1 MMDLE
6 ETMML
11 QEVSIPVYFAEW
23 SLDLQYILDD
33 ISRSFVSDD
42 RAGSATEGG

>member
-6 ETMML
+6 DTMML

-23 SLDLQYILDD
+23 SPDLQYILDD
-33 ISRSFVSDD
+33 ISRSSMSDD
-42 RAGSATEGG
+42 QVGSAAAGG

>member
-11 QEVSIPVYFAEW
+11 QEIAIPVYFAEW
-23 SLDLQYILDD
+23 SPELQSILDD

-42 RAGSATEGG
+42 PAGSAAGGG

>member
-1 MMDLE
+1 MVDLE
-6 ETMML
+6 EMMMS

-23 SLDLQYILDD
+23 SPDLQYILDD
-33 ISRSFVSDD
+33 ISRSSVSDD